1 MAIVND
7 VLKFSNFVWGQFWVC
22 AGKKNIAQNIFVR
35 NVRMI
40 PKWNILFLLL
50 NKSPA
55 VCRKSPEITKGLPG

>member
-7 VLKFSNFVWGQFWVC
+7 ALKISDFVWANSGFLLERKILCRIFC
-22 AGKKNIAQNIFVR
+22 AQCAYDSK
-35 NVRMI
+35 MEY
-40 PKWNILFLLL
+40 PLLLL

>member
-7 VLKFSNFVWGQFWVC
+7 VLKFSNFVWGRFWVC
-22 AGKKNIAQNIFVR
+22 AGKKKYCAEYFVHS
-35 NVRMI
+35 VRMI

-55 VCRKSPEITKGLPG
+55 VCRKSPEITKSLPG